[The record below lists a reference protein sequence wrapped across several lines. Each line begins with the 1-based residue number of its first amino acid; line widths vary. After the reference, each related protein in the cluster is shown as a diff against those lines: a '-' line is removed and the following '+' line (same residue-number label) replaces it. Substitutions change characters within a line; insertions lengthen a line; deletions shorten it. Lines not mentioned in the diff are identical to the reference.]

1 MSDEMS
7 ASAGG
12 QVRLRVQDD
21 VLTFSALVPG
31 TPPTITTDSI
41 SSLRAVLGQGRL
53 AERALEEAIART
65 EDIIMP
71 RLRALPPKA
80 ELEASGS
87 ELAEIGQLLGAGSG
101 VPVSVDTVEYL
112 FNQLA
117 DHAGGSVIAWR
128 HKVDATRVALG
139 LVVLREVMHHGRFGS
154 VSFSTQ

>member
-1 MSDEMS
+1 MSDELS

-31 TPPTITTDSI
+31 APPTNTTDSI
-41 SSLRAVLGQGRL
+41 SSLRAVFGQGPL
-53 AERALEEAIART
+53 TERALEAAIART

-87 ELAEIGQLLGAGSG
+87 ELADLGQLLSGGSG
-101 VPVSVDTVEYL
+101 VAVSINAVEYL

-128 HKVDATRVALG
+128 HPVDATRAALG
-139 LVVLREVMHHGRFGS
+139 LVILREVMHHGRFGS
-154 VSFSTQ
+154 VSFSKH